1 MINKNSKI
9 FLTGDKGLV
18 GSAIYKKLRK
28 SGYRNILTVKR
39 KNLDLRDQ
47 TKVFNFIKN
56 QKPQVVIIAAGK
68 VGGILANTN
77 YPANFIYDNLMIAI
91 NLINSSYKNGIKK
104 LIYLGSSCIYPS
116 NIKIKIK
123 ETDLLKSY
131 LEKTNEAYA
140 IAKIAGI
147 KLCEYYNKQYKLNY
161 LSLMPTNIYGPNDN
175 YDTKNSHF
183 LPALIK
189 KIHNAK
195 IHNKKTITLWGN
207 GKSKRELLYVD
218 DLADSV
224 VFFMNKKTKHS
235 LINVGTGKDMSIKD
249 YALRIMKILKYETK
263 IKFDKSKPAGTYK
276 KTLNVSLASLYG
288 WKHKTKLNE
297 GLKKTYKDFLIKF
310 VT

>member
-1 MINKNSKI
+1 M
-9 FLTGDKGLV
+9 TGDKGLV
-18 GSAIYKKLRK
+18 GSAIYRKLIEL
-28 SGYRNILTVKR
+28 GYKNILTVK
-39 KNLDLRDQ
+39 KKKLDLRDQ
-47 TKVFNFIKN
+47 SKVSHFIKN

-68 VGGILANTN
+68 VGGILANST
-77 YPANFIYDNLMIAI
+77 YPGSFIYDNLMIAI
-91 NLINSSYKNGIKK
+91 NLINSSYENGIKK

-131 LEKTNEAYA
+131 LEKTNEGYA

-175 YDTKNSHF
+175 YDSQNSHF

-195 IHNKKTITLWGN
+195 IKNKKSITLWGN
-207 GKSKRELLYVD
+207 GKSRRELLYVE

-224 VFFMNKKTKHS
+224 IFFMNKKTKHS
-235 LINVGTGKDMSIKD
+235 LINIGSGKDMSIKD
-249 YALRIMKILKYETK
+249 YALKLMKILNYKTK
-263 IKFDKSKPAGTYK
+263 IKLDKSKPNGTYK
-276 KTLNVSLASLYG
+276 KTLNVSLASSYG
-288 WKHKTKLNE
+288 WKYKTNLNE
-297 GLKKTYKDFLIKF
+297 GLKKTYEDFLVKF
-310 VT
+310 IT

>member
-1 MINKNSKI
+1 LINKNSKI
-9 FLTGDKGLV
+9 LLTGDKGLV
-18 GSAIYKKLRK
+18 GSAIYKKLIE
-28 SGYRNILTVKR
+28 SGYRNILTVEKKR
-39 KNLDLRDQ
+39 LDLRDQ
-47 TKVFNFIKN
+47 SKVCNFIKK
-56 QKPQVVIIAAGK
+56 QKPKVVIIAAGK
-68 VGGILANTN
+68 VGGILANST

-91 NLINSSYKNGIKK
+91 NLINSSYKNNIKK

-131 LEKTNEAYA
+131 LEKTNEGYA

-161 LSLMPTNIYGPNDN
+161 MSLMPTNIYGPNDK

-195 IHNKKTITLWGN
+195 VNNKKSITLWGN
-207 GKSKRELLYVD
+207 GKSRRELLYVE

-224 VFFMNKKTKHS
+224 IFFMNKKTKHS
-235 LINVGTGKDMSIKD
+235 LINIGTGKDMSIKD
-249 YALRIMKILKYETK
+249 YALKIMKILKYETE
-263 IKFDKSKPAGTYK
+263 IKFDKSKPSGTYK
-276 KTLNVSLASLYG
+276 KTLNVSLASSYG
-288 WKHKTKLNE
+288 WKYKTELNE
-297 GLKKTYKDFLIKF
+297 GLKRTYEDFLIKF
-310 VT
+310 IT